1 MKTTYEEWR
10 EITNQNNKQK
20 SVSISSLLWRLLP
33 LLKLI
38 TILHRA
44 RVIDATI
51 FVHSINLSS
60 MFLFFLLRLSVQF
73 DLDAAGLLLSV
84 SVRNRDSKSYRRDQV
99 SRMASTTA
107 THGFSLFPSTV
118 PKIAIPNPHKRTP
131 SLHRISTVASP
142 DSVVTNAESVVFK
155 MVSEAFA

>member
-60 MFLFFLLRLSVQF
+60 MFLFFLLPVPLCNSSTSLFTAVSLR
-73 DLDAAGLLLSV
+73 AAV
-84 SVRNRDSKSYRRDQV
+84 FPP
-99 SRMASTTA
+99 SRTA
-107 THGFSLFPSTV
+107 TATSSPPMPRAYAPVFP
-118 PKIAIPNPHKRTP
+118 
-131 SLHRISTVASP
+131 AS
-142 DSVVTNAESVVFK
+142 AFMI
-155 MVSEAFA
+155 MVSFIMPSSMAMM